1 MIKSIHP
8 FEQKIIVLFSPFPWK
23 KKKEKKNTRRVNTRT
38 KSPLYMCSSS
48 GVKKALNQRS
58 IKDSLERLW
67 ELWKDEKK
75 QKKTG
80 WEQLDG
86 NYDLDVHYGV
96 LPFERIPLQS
106 QASLH
111 TVIIKSHFSKTGHAY
126 CLYGRRED
134 VQLVQHLGFHWH
146 RGKCVQVSELEEDQN
161 HIHLCLLQFQIF
173 GDSFT
178 MIDA

>member
-75 QKKTG
+75 QKKNWMRTVG
-80 WEQLDG
+80 WELWSG
-86 NYDLDVHYGV
+86 C
-96 LPFERIPLQS
+96 PLRGTS
-106 QASLH
+106 FWEDSLAKPSIFAH
-111 TVIIKSHFSKTGHAY
+111 SDHKKP
-126 CLYGRRED
+126 
-134 VQLVQHLGFHWH
+134 
-146 RGKCVQVSELEEDQN
+146 
-161 HIHLCLLQFQIF
+161 LLQDGSCILLVWTQRRRPTCATSWFSLAPGEMRSSF
-173 GDSFT
+173 RAGGRPESHPSMSFT
-178 MIDA
+178 IPDLWR